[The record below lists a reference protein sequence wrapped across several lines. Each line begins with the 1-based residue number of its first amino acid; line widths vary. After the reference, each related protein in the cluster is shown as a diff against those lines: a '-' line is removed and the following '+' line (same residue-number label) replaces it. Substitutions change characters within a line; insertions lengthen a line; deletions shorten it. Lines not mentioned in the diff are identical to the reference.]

1 MRILIIED
9 EKEQAENLK
18 EILELKGFA
27 VDWVDEVE
35 KAQSRLSLYRSEYSV
50 VLLDL
55 SIKGGDGMELL
66 KSARADG
73 VMTPIIIL
81 TGRSET
87 KWKIELL
94 QAGADDYV
102 VKPYSSQELIARI
115 NSVVRRPA
123 VLKPVV
129 YTVGDLEFDTSTRSV
144 RVGGSEV
151 PLTLKEYSLLECFV
165 RQPNEVLKREDLCN
179 QLWDFNSVSW
189 SNVLD
194 VHMKNLRKKLH
205 HGKHSIRLE
214 TIRGIGYRLAV

>member
-18 EILELKGFA
+18 KILELKGFA
-27 VDWVDEVE
+27 VDWVDDVE
-35 KAQSRLSLYRSEYSV
+35 KAQSRLSLYRNEYSV

-55 SIKGGDGMELL
+55 SIKGGDGMALL
-66 KSARADG
+66 KTARADG
-73 VMTPIIIL
+73 VMTPVIIL

-115 NSVVRRPA
+115 NSVVRRP
-123 VLKPVV
+123 VILKPLV
-129 YTVGDLEFDTSTRSV
+129 YTVGDLEFDTSARSA
-144 RVGGSEV
+144 RVGNVEI

-165 RQPNEVLKREDLCN
+165 RQPNEVLKREDLSN

-194 VHMKNLRKKLH
+194 VHMKNLRRKLQ
-205 HGKHSIRLE
+205 HGDHSVRFE
-214 TIRGIGYRLAV
+214 TIRGIGYRLVV

>member
-73 VMTPIIIL
+73 VMTPVIIL
-81 TGRSET
+81 TGRSDT

-102 VKPYSSQELIARI
+102 VKPYSSQELIARM

-129 YTVGDLEFDTSTRSV
+129 YTVRECSAQRRHRS
-144 RVGGSEV
+144 RS
-151 PLTLKEYSLLECFV
+151 
-165 RQPNEVLKREDLCN
+165 
-179 QLWDFNSVSW
+179 
-189 SNVLD
+189 
-194 VHMKNLRKKLH
+194 
-205 HGKHSIRLE
+205 
-214 TIRGIGYRLAV
+214 